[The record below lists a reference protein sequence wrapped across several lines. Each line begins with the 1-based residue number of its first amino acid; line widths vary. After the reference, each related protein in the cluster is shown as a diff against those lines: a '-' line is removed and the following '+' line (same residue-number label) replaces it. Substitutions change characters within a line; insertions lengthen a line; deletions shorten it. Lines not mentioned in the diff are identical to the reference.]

1 MEAFQFTERILDRLG
16 LDIVISEET
25 EEGEEK
31 RALLLRNGNG
41 LGKVVFMK
49 EGKRVEIG
57 PFRDENAETG
67 LSSYPFVL
75 WDRTLLPILSTL
87 FDTLWGEGEWTID
100 KRSETSLRLF
110 EDLDVSY
117 GDVRSIERRYEGE
130 NMILEMVK
138 SGDVRVVEAFSLAG
152 SSLFSAVEKRNPS
165 ALRNIQNYA
174 IIANTLLRKTA
185 EEAGVSPF
193 MVDRISSFY
202 GMKIETV
209 STSFAIETLFTEMLI
224 SYTRLV
230 GEMKHRSFSE
240 PIRRVI
246 FEISMHYSENLSL
259 SYLSSLVSLS
269 PSHLSR
275 LFHRSVGETVVSY
288 IRRIRVENSLRYLG
302 NPDYKISDVAGAV
315 GFQDSSYYSRVFSC
329 LKGESPEEW
338 RRRKWKERAGE

>member
-25 EEGEEK
+25 EKGEEK
-31 RALLLRNGNG
+31 RALLLRDANG

-75 WDRTLLPILSTL
+75 WDRTLLPILSAY

-138 SGDVRVVEAFSLAG
+138 SGDVRVVEAFSLSG

-174 IIANTLLRKTA
+174 IIANSNILHNDGFRTNK
-185 EEAGVSPF
+185 
-193 MVDRISSFY
+193 
-202 GMKIETV
+202 
-209 STSFAIETLFTEMLI
+209 
-224 SYTRLV
+224 
-230 GEMKHRSFSE
+230 
-240 PIRRVI
+240 
-246 FEISMHYSENLSL
+246 
-259 SYLSSLVSLS
+259 
-269 PSHLSR
+269 
-275 LFHRSVGETVVSY
+275 TVVFNNNFGHF
-288 IRRIRVENSLRYLG
+288 IGSLICIAQSATHPG
-302 NPDYKISDVAGAV
+302 QGAV
-315 GFQDSSYYSRVFSC
+315 VCHKNYSSRNINFLAEAHHIGFRECIQC
-329 LKGESPEEW
+329 TGQM
-338 RRRKWKERAGE
+338 